1 MSCGSRRYS
10 KTLTTPSRSSGRTTT
25 PRFPTPCLPLFRR
38 RDDKNKPKIVDA
50 LLRRFADFAFKTLT
64 ADELKSAIKK
74 KDDLDP
80 IERDPIDTDTLEP
93 GKLPAAGSPQR
104 AKFPKVY
111 TFADTLTADEQG
123 KFQEFHSAAQRR
135 FGRAVQDNGGPTPEQ
150 LRAGAEIPA

>member
-1 MSCGSRRYS
+1 M
-10 KTLTTPSRSSGRTTT
+10 TPSRSSGPTTT
-25 PRFPTPCLPLFRR
+25 PKVPDTVLPLFRR

-93 GKLPAAGSPQR
+93 GKLPAAGSR
-104 AKFPKVY
+104 
-111 TFADTLTADEQG
+111 
-123 KFQEFHSAAQRR
+123 S
-135 FGRAVQDNGGPTPEQ
+135 GRNSPRSTRSPTP
-150 LRAGAEIPA
+150 